1 MIKSVTYLSEDKKS
15 YELSDES
22 DIQTLDTSVA
32 EGSVARVTGKITAE
46 YELRGG
52 NWVKTAGGS
61 GGGGSVEPLIVDVVR
76 QEAAGLARGGW
87 TLDISANDLYQTYVS
102 GRQILIKQIA
112 TQQTDPPTNTVT
124 KYSLLVNATASVDSL
139 TTSYKFYVNT
149 DDFSPA
155 IGAEVIKMF
164 EADAPTTHPFCAEGN

>member
-61 GGGGSVEPLIVDVVR
+61 GGGSNVMRVTFSDSDNQVVSDKEFSDVYSALQNEMFVYAIYYGLVGYDIFYPVSVDEGNIRFSYCRVVNGPLGNYVDEHSIVFTADN
-76 QEAAGLARGGW
+76 
-87 TLDISANDLYQTYVS
+87 TSTY
-102 GRQILIKQIA
+102 
-112 TQQTDPPTNTVT
+112 TTT
-124 KYSLLVNATASVDSL
+124 KYPQAT
-139 TTSYKFYVNT
+139 
-149 DDFSPA
+149 
-155 IGAEVIKMF
+155 
-164 EADAPTTHPFCAEGN
+164 

>member
-61 GGGGSVEPLIVDVVR
+61 GGGGSVEPLVVHSNVQFGVTTFDKTW
-76 QEAAGLARGGW
+76 QEIYDAL
-87 TLDISANDLYQTYVS
+87 SANKPVYYSHVLEKSMVATFVPIGFAYLNSNYVVPVMQQDGTIRQFTSETADGFPSYQ
-102 GRQILIKQIA
+102 
-112 TQQTDPPTNTVT
+112 
-124 KYSLLVNATASVDSL
+124 SL
-139 TTSYKFYVNT
+139 
-149 DDFSPA
+149 
-155 IGAEVIKMF
+155 G
-164 EADAPTTHPFCAEGN
+164 